1 MQELVL
7 YKDDFKSTS
16 MWHHVLDM
24 VGVETHTTVAGKV
37 IDKDVEMVTILVHS
51 ASEIPYAYISN
62 YADLNGK

>member
-37 IDKDVEMVTILVHS
+37 IDKDVETVPIRVQS
-51 ASEIPYAYISN
+51 AKE
-62 YADLNGK
+62 D

>member
-37 IDKDVEMVTILVHS
+37 IDKDVETVSIRVQS
-51 ASEIPYAYISN
+51 AKE
-62 YADLNGK
+62 D